1 MQDGGTAMGKVHR
14 YIRWRSVENR
24 NGTGRWG
31 RVVRIGS
38 VDSSKSCATDVLK
51 SQIEENERLERR
63 LARNCRFFR
72 SGARPVKILFCPP
85 VSGPPKPNNA
95 RSVVSTRIAKHLGWR
110 RGMFYCFRLS
120 VTCLIRIVIDS
131 GEIFIREME
140 LEFQRDINW
149 SR

>member
-1 MQDGGTAMGKVHR
+1 M
-14 YIRWRSVENR
+14 ENR

-72 SGARPVKILFCPP
+72 SGARPVKIFFCPP

-95 RSVVSTRIAKHLGWR
+95 RSVVSNADCETFGVEEGDVLL
-110 RGMFYCFRLS
+110 F
-120 VTCLIRIVIDS
+120 
-131 GEIFIREME
+131 
-140 LEFQRDINW
+140 
-149 SR
+149 